1 MPPLNNNGLKLAAD
15 EVSDE
20 ARETVGIFMCKGMYR
35 QVENQY
41 FMVPPEA
48 AKRLSPKAQR
58 LLGYGISPPFC
69 GFVDYKDP
77 MELFFGVTDEETV
90 KL

>member
-1 MPPLNNNGLKLAAD
+1 VG
-15 EVSDE
+15 SDE
-20 ARETVGIFMCKGMYR
+20 CRETVGIFLCRGMDR

-41 FMVPPEA
+41 FMVPPEK
-48 AKRLSPKAQR
+48 AKDLSPRAQR

-77 MELFFGVTDEETV
+77 MQLFFNVNDAETV
-90 KL
+90 IL